1 MKALL
6 ILLTLSSI
14 VAAQQHRKRST
25 IVDSVILA
33 NMDMALTYSYR
44 EVGLDFEELKA
55 LLHEAEAKGI
65 RNKPG
70 ATAAEIR
77 AKMDRAIQGLKPL
90 PNKLSPPPAVPHRI
104 PFMKLI
110 EEHLDTNGVRR
121 YRNYA
126 FQQML
131 ANGNVPGAL
140 VFAGHAMPSESELRE
155 HLQND
160 RWRNLRSRQMRDE
173 QFMRREAAAAISNN
187 QLTEVSGEPYEFRL
201 PSLTT
206 EASRVGADELS
217 LQPLWILRSPYVQ
230 EHLKMSV
237 AQVRQVDPL
246 VKKWMAQIE
255 DGQRFEN
262 IDWEFD
268 FDPGQLFF
276 DDEQDVPR
284 ARTRLNSDIWRI
296 LKSHEQR
303 LRFTQ
308 LFIQRHVNSGDFREA
323 AKVAGTK
330 SSKTPR
336 DVAMQIAAD
345 SLVLK
350 TLRAVEFYKPEIL
363 KTMSE
368 SEYARHTHYRYLPR
382 KVDSD
387 KAPLKSELF
396 ARFGLGKT
404 PSTKG
409 NPRRNRE

>member
-1 MKALL
+1 
-6 ILLTLSSI
+6 
-14 VAAQQHRKRST
+14 
-25 IVDSVILA
+25 
-33 NMDMALTYSYR
+33 MALTYSYR
-44 EVGLDFEELKA
+44 EVGLDFEELRE

-65 RNKPG
+65 RHKLNSG
-70 ATAAEIR
+70 AVDTKTRVER
-77 AKMDRAIQGLKPL
+77 ALKGLKPL
-90 PNKLSPPPAVPHRI
+90 PHIVPPPPAVPHRI

-131 ANGNVPGAL
+131 ANGNVAGAM
-140 VFAGHAMPSESELRE
+140 VFAGHDMPSEKELQE
-155 HLQND
+155 LMA
-160 RWRNLRSRQMRDE
+160 LRGEGEKKMIARQMKDE

-230 EHLKMSV
+230 KHLKMSV

-246 VKKWMAQIE
+246 VKKWMAKIE

-308 LFIQRHVNSGDFREA
+308 LLIQRHVNSGDFREA

-336 DVAMQIAAD
+336 DVITQINAD

-350 TLRAVEFYKPEIL
+350 TLRAVEYYKSEIL

-368 SEYARHTHYRYLPR
+368 SEYARHTHHRYLPR
-382 KVDSD
+382 RVRRD

-396 ARFGLGKT
+396 ARFGLGKA